1 MQLLDRTER
10 DQDRAQDRARDRAE
24 ARSSTRHHRRVRA
37 LGVAAAVLAAL
48 AVWALAVAVLDVDV
62 RVAPGG
68 EPQPVGAVAVAGS
81 SLVAGLAGWGLLA
94 LLERVTA
101 RARPLWI
108 GVAVAVAALSL
119 LGPQAGVTTGATVV
133 LVVLHVVVAA
143 VLIPALATT
152 SPPAASR

>member
-10 DQDRAQDRARDRAE
+10 GRDSARDRAE

-37 LGVAAAVLAAL
+37 LGVAVAVLAAL

-68 EPQPVGAVAVAGS
+68 GEAQPVGAVAVAGS
-81 SLVAGLAGWGLLA
+81 SLLAGLAGWGLLA

-101 RARPLWI
+101 RARPLWT

-152 SPPAASR
+152 SPRAASR